1 MPKGSMSSWDVRD
14 DLSFV
19 HLYCSDDHLRYLV
32 EQTWD
37 RSPAVIEL
45 EERTF
50 EEDPQITL
58 LYRHFLLSSQ
68 WQENSNQ
75 LMLSSAANLLLAH
88 LVKNY
93 THLQWAL
100 PTVRG
105 GLAPHILNRVK
116 DYIHTHLAEPLL
128 LPELAALAQLSEF
141 HFARMFRQSMGLAP
155 HQYIMN
161 ARLIHAENLL
171 KTSQMN
177 ITAIALECGFSST
190 SHFSNRFKSV
200 RGITPSALRGG
211 IIV

>member
-1 MPKGSMSSWDVRD
+1 
-14 DLSFV
+14 
-19 HLYCSDDHLRYLV
+19 
-32 EQTWD
+32 
-37 RSPAVIEL
+37 
-45 EERTF
+45 
-50 EEDPQITL
+50 
-58 LYRHFLLSSQ
+58 
-68 WQENSNQ
+68 
-75 LMLSSAANLLLAH
+75 MLSSTANLLLAH

-128 LPELAALAQLSEF
+128 LPELAALGQLSEF

-155 HQYIMN
+155 HQYVMN